1 VQSRGRRVTLSA
13 HSGGIALVFCYL
25 VGGKLTFNTCH
36 FLESARAFTGS
47 ALVPDFL
54 EGDTAMRTAKASLL
68 VKTDCLQRYELST
81 WPDCTSRNLARY
93 LMHR

>member
-1 VQSRGRRVTLSA
+1 MCAQCYA
-13 HSGGIALVFCYL
+13 PAPGIALIFCYL

-36 FLESARAFTGS
+36 FLESARAFTSS

-68 VKTDCLQRYELST
+68 VKTDCLQRYGT
-81 WPDCTSRNLARY
+81 QHLA
-93 LMHR
+93 